1 MFIGH
6 TIILLMQCAELITD
20 SSDISLHGTAVL
32 RSCSGIA
39 MLFLKHAYVKLS
51 LIVTDVQIVLLLFKY
66 IHFEL

>member
-1 MFIGH
+1 
-6 TIILLMQCAELITD
+6 
-20 SSDISLHGTAVL
+20 
-32 RSCSGIA
+32 